1 MQPPCRAAEQKLH
14 PTRVLLVL
22 SRTQVHALGR
32 LDVLELTLGLG
43 LGLVLKLGLSLTG
56 GVRSFSGEKKLC
68 VLVLTSCYYGRIL

>member
-32 LDVLELTLGLG
+32 LDVLELTLGLV
-43 LGLVLKLGLSLTG
+43 LVLKLGLSLTG